1 MRTHRLRWQ
10 LAAGQALLALALLIG
25 GTFVLANRTD
35 NLRRTEA
42 TVGADHDAE
51 VLAEQLAPKLAEH
64 RKIDEELTSSDTRKV
79 ELTDVDGHHL
89 SGDVLSSD
97 PRIVAAVARSIDNL
111 DPTAG
116 SDGIEVSGWAVG
128 IQPVVHADELL
139 GVVVVAEPAPSRRGW
154 RQLYG
159 LDPIAAAVLA
169 LLAAAMGWWL
179 AGRITRPLARLTD
192 GARSVLLSGTTD
204 PLPPSRIT
212 EIAVLG
218 AAFEHLAGGIRREAS
233 SRHELE
239 VDLRRLSHELRT
251 PLTTIR
257 LQLDALS
264 DTDDE
269 AESPPTSA
277 VTSRTDETLGVIN
290 GQLDRLDR
298 LSEQLS
304 QLRHARPEATS
315 VDLGHIAAAAVDR
328 LRPLAEWGRIDL
340 QLVTHGDTPVR
351 AERDSLEDAISN
363 LVENAIKHSPR
374 ASRVTVTTQGRDGW
388 CTLEVIDAGPGL
400 AAGLRDVIL
409 RPGVRVVGSTIARG
423 TGQGLAIVA
432 STLDRLGG
440 RLEIAD
446 APGGG
451 ALIRMVLP
459 HDADGLRSGV
469 SLAAVEPSLS
479 VRVLDPPGR

>member
-25 GTFVLANRTD
+25 GTIILANRTD
-35 NLRRTEA
+35 NLRRSEA

-51 VLAEQLAPKLAEH
+51 VLAEQLGPKLADH
-64 RKIDEELTSSDTRKV
+64 RRIDEELTSSASRQV

-89 SGDVLSSD
+89 SGDELASD
-97 PRIVAAVARSIDNL
+97 PRIAAAIARSIDNL
-111 DPTAG
+111 DPATG
-116 SDGIEVSGWAVG
+116 SDGTAVGHWAVG
-128 IQPVVHADELL
+128 IQPVVHDDELL

-179 AGRITRPLARLTD
+179 AGRITRPLSRLTD

-218 AAFEHLAGGIRREAS
+218 TAFEHLANGIRREES
-233 SRHELE
+233 SRQELE
-239 VDLRRLSHELRT
+239 LDLRRLSHELRT

-264 DTDDE
+264 DLDDE
-269 AESPPTSA
+269 AEPPSPSA
-277 VTSRTDETLGVIN
+277 GTSRTDETLDVIN
-290 GQLDRLDR
+290 GQLNRIDR

-304 QLRHARPEATS
+304 QLRHARPQATA

-328 LRPLAEWGRIDL
+328 LRPLAAWGRVDL
-340 QLVTHGDTPVR
+340 QLATHGDTSVL

-374 ASRVTVTTQGRDGW
+374 ASRVGVTSVGRDGW
-388 CTLEVIDAGPGL
+388 CTLEVTDSGPGI

-409 RPGVRVVGSTIARG
+409 RPGVRVVGPTILRG

-432 STLDRLGG
+432 SILDRLGG

-451 ALIRMVLP
+451 AAIRMVLP
-459 HDADGLRSGV
+459 HNV
-469 SLAAVEPSLS
+469 N
-479 VRVLDPPGR
+479 